1 MTCARHHAIAR
12 TVDDFGWPLCY
23 RCFAEAKAKA
33 DDVELEAHIRALRVS
48 SVDALMQRLGWR

>member
-1 MTCARHHAIAR
+1 M
-12 TVDDFGWPLCY
+12 CY